1 MDPRIAFSK
10 AQQVEQQRQ
19 VLEKLRGGGGIPLQG
34 ASPFSSGSLHGGT
47 PAYRAQLGG
56 RDALVVHGGGQTPN
70 GPDLDGYKGGV
81 NVGGRT
87 FYPARRGNDMIYVTN
102 QKPGALGGFSA
113 PAQRPE
119 TGKNTPE
126 PPPGQGAP
134 PVIVNSGGDARRQ
147 AQLTA
152 GQQAG
157 VKNYGQD
164 WRDAAN
170 YGSKDPSSL
179 EYWNRQDMFQWRTAN
194 AGNKALADREM
205 AKYGLNTQMADAA
218 LKGGGTQLAT
228 TQPQSWSGGFENVS
242 PNEAMAGFNKQ
253 PAEMQF
259 GDRFVLPENARQIAF
274 QNFAPT
280 DFARAQKSEMQPMS
294 AQAGVAAGVEP
305 ATPSPAGNIAS
316 NSDLDQTIET
326 YLAEARRI
334 NNGGRA

>member
-10 AQQVEQQRQ
+10 AKQVEAQRQ
-19 VLEKLRGGGGIPLQG
+19 VLERLRGGGGISLQG
-34 ASPFSSGSLHGGT
+34 AAPFSSSNLHGGT
-47 PAYRAQLGG
+47 PAYAAKLGG
-56 RDALVVHGGGQTPN
+56 RDALVVRGGGQTPK
-70 GPDLDGYKGGV
+70 GPELDGYKGGV
-81 NVGGRT
+81 NVGGRI
-87 FYPARRGNDMIYVTN
+87 FYPTRRGNNMVYVTN
-102 QKPGALGGFSA
+102 ETPGQLGGFFPTAERKPAPKADPGPGLSA
-113 PAQRPE
+113 PPQI
-119 TGKNTPE
+119 TNG
-126 PPPGQGAP
+126 
-134 PVIVNSGGDARRQ
+134 GGDARRQ
-147 AQLTA
+147 AQLAA

-157 VKNYGQD
+157 IRNYGQD

-170 YGSKDPSSL
+170 YGSKDPNSL

-205 AKYGLNTQMADAA
+205 AKYGLSTQMADAA
-218 LKGGGTQLAT
+218 LRGGGTQVAT
-228 TQPQSWSGGFENVS
+228 TQPQSWSGAVENIS
-242 PNEAMAGFNKQ
+242 PNEAVAGFNKQ

-259 GDRFVLPENARQIAF
+259 GDRFVLPENARQVAF

-316 NSDLDQTIET
+316 NSDLDQTIEA
-326 YLAEARRI
+326 YLAEARRM